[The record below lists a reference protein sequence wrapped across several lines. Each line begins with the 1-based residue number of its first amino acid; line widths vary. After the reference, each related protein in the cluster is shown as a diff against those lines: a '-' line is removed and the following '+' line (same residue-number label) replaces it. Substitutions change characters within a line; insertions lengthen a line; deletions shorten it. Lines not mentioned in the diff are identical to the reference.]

1 MDIDKLAKKIGSSL
15 SADYDG
21 ETNQLLDNIYDVLQS
36 FYESMGIQSEL
47 YREASIGGSNY
58 TKYINIKDT
67 GLEYEQ
73 VGSKINIYKVKQFN
87 SGNRE
92 KIGEIIKV
100 NNNFVLN
107 DEQFNL
113 DIINQH
119 LYDVFSKL
127 VD

>member
-21 ETNQLLDNIYDVLQS
+21 ETNKLLNDIYDVLQS
-36 FYESMGIQSEL
+36 FYNSMGIQSEL
-47 YREASIGGSNY
+47 YREVHIGGSSY
-58 TKYINIKDT
+58 TKYINIKDN

-73 VGSKINIYKVKQFN
+73 KGSKINIYKVKQFN

-92 KIGEIIKV
+92 KIGEIVKV
-100 NNNFVLN
+100 KDGFIINE
-107 DEQFNL
+107 EQFNL

-119 LYDVFSKL
+119 LYDAFSKL
-127 VD
+127 ID